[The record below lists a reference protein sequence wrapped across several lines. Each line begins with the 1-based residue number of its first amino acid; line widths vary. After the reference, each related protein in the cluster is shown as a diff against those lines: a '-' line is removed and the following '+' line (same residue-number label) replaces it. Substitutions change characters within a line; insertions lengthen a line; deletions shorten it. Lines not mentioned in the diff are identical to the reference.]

1 MTIKAGKLRE
11 SMVPEPRR
19 LYQIHSS
26 RKIVVEEKQRD
37 NSLDQV
43 VLEYCIQNDDIGYFA
58 KEYRPMDVAKTGAK
72 VIDITAAVLNH
83 AKKSARWHLYDIK
96 DTLAG
101 EKTIISL
108 YNQWNAGFGYLKHNI
123 LGCISGY
130 SVIPDLGVITR
141 SYDEERMKR
150 LRNDCQKRCDEFEH
164 DRQAMT
170 LAKRKKGL
178 GIAKDRA
185 ALRAARAILE
195 RTFQAEGGLD
205 TYKINIRL
213 LQAEN
218 QVYKMKFP
226 V

>member
-1 MTIKAGKLRE
+1 
-11 SMVPEPRR
+11 
-19 LYQIHSS
+19 
-26 RKIVVEEKQRD
+26 
-37 NSLDQV
+37 
-43 VLEYCIQNDDIGYFA
+43 
-58 KEYRPMDVAKTGAK
+58 
-72 VIDITAAVLNH
+72 
-83 AKKSARWHLYDIK
+83 
-96 DTLAG
+96 
-101 EKTIISL
+101 
-108 YNQWNAGFGYLKHNI
+108 
-123 LGCISGY
+123 
-130 SVIPDLGVITR
+130 
-141 SYDEERMKR
+141 
-150 LRNDCQKRCDEFEH
+150 
-164 DRQAMT
+164 MT